1 MNLKILAIGS
11 GLTIASLL
19 SSCAEKDNTHSVVEQ
34 QPTTES
40 TTSSEKSESNDIE
53 YIYCDNYGV
62 VHNIWEL
69 SYDANAEPPYHFE
82 YRHSTDIVRACDV
95 DKETG
100 NNIINTFY
108 ELEVKDYT
116 AIPANEY
123 NIPPSSVTYK
133 TTNSETERKC
143 YPPSEAYDTILK
155 MLIEI
160 DNSIESTSTTE

>member
-1 MNLKILAIGS
+1 MNLKILAVGS

-19 SSCAEKDNTHSVVEQ
+19 SSCAGKDNTLSVVEP
-34 QPTTES
+34 QPTTEI
-40 TTSSEKSESNDIE
+40 TTVSEESESDDIE

-82 YRHSTDIVRACDV
+82 YRHSNDVVRACDV

-100 NNIINTFY
+100 DNIINTFY

-116 AIPANEY
+116 AIPEDEY

-133 TTNSETERKC
+133 TTNSEIERKC
-143 YPPSEAYDTILK
+143 YPPAEAYDKLLK
-155 MLIEI
+155 MMLEI
-160 DNSIESTSTTE
+160 NDSIEDTITTE